1 MNRFAWSS
9 VTAVAAILIVVAG
22 LQIRPARPECGKA
35 GETVLLIAAGVLGSP
50 GEFALCELEA
60 TARHKG
66 IATTRVSA
74 PPAAD
79 GPRIMAGIAGSGS
92 QIRHLI
98 ERSGAA
104 IPAGPESYVI
114 RRIFQNGWPVLLIAG
129 SDARG
134 LMYGLLEAGRQIGRP
149 GAPVMPAEILL
160 HVTEATA
167 IPTVSVRGMV
177 QFLHNADLE
186 RSWYYDQE
194 YWKSYLGMLARN
206 RFNSLNLVFAHQTHY
221 LAPPY
226 PFLFAVEEYPQ
237 VRVPGLGE
245 ADQRRNLESLRMISS
260 MARQRGIDLIMGIWE
275 HRAWKGGQPSMVE
288 GLTDDILTDYARL
301 AMEKLLRLCPDISGI
316 QLRVNSE
323 SGIDESR
330 QTVFYRDGVLAGM
343 RAAGRPVL
351 LDLRGWGALPGT
363 IESVVA
369 SGFPMRLSVKYWAEF
384 MGMPYQAA
392 KMLPSYSYGDFLR
405 YPRRFP
411 LLYQVWSLG
420 SHRLLPWGSVDWV
433 RRFAPTTKLGGGIG
447 FETCAPLSQKGFGN
461 ASGDWRIL
469 TPPARE
475 YYRWE
480 FERYWL
486 YYLLYGRLTYDPGS
500 SPDVWMDEFRR
511 RFGEEGAPAV
521 FEAFQHASGVI
532 PFLVSYRLSNPN
544 MYIWP
549 EKQMGGLLDFYIQVK
564 PADQARFADLEEYV
578 ARRLQDAV
586 SAKMTPD
593 EASERLRRMAAATE
607 RAVAQAD
614 TVIDPASNREYG
626 ANRVDLLVLT
636 LLARYHSRKI
646 LAGAS
651 LALFYSSGDA
661 AALRS
666 ARSHAAAGLE
676 IWERVARLT
685 ESMYYRKMVFG
696 PQDTGHWRDN
706 LVFVRHDVRRLEEV
720 EELFDEYGIFDLG
733 LDFGP
738 KVVTRRHPYEP
749 AYAASYSV
757 ERRFRPLDQ
766 EMVYS
771 RMRGYGWREAQEIE
785 ASRPMHIPYAS
796 LEGDNLE
803 NLVLP
808 RGVLHRDYL
817 RGTRAS
823 TLLVDLPDGEYRVA
837 CIVANTPEVGSNPF
851 EVRVRTGA
859 GASSV
864 RYGLG
869 ETGDRRLDILIVGGQ
884 MAIDFLPSEGGDWLL
899 SGLTITRR
907 APHFGHV
914 PVRTASAGS
923 RANISATVL
932 APDGIGAAWLHMVDN
947 NGKETAR
954 MPLLSDASQFSTT
967 VRWPASACDIGYF
980 ITARD
985 RRGEI
990 GRAPANGWFRVA
1002 VGEDRDPPRIRHSP
1016 ATTCRPAEDL
1026 RLEFEIDDASA
1037 LAKARLHYRH
1047 LTQTE
1052 NYREAPLSQ
1061 VSGKYIAMIPGHFIT
1076 ADHDLMYYVEAV
1088 DKFGNG
1094 SFHPDP
1100 DRTAPYVVVKSIH

>member
-1 MNRFAWSS
+1 MSRFPSS
-9 VTAVAAILIVVAG
+9 VVNAVVASLIVVAG
-22 LQIRPARPECGKA
+22 LEMSPAKLDSGKP
-35 GETVLLIAAGVLGSP
+35 GETVLVVAEGVLGNP
-50 GEFALCELEA
+50 GEFALRELE
-60 TARHKG
+60 TALGKLG
-66 IATTRVSA
+66 IATERVSET
-74 PPAAD
+74 PAAD
-79 GPRIMAGIAGSGS
+79 GPRIMAGIAGTVPH
-92 QIRHLI
+92 ILYRV
-98 ERSGAA
+98 ERSGAS
-104 IPAGPESYVI
+104 IPADPESYVI
-114 RRIFQNGWPVLLIAG
+114 RRMVQNGWPVLLIAG

-134 LMYGLLEAGRQIGRP
+134 LMYGLLEVGREISRAA
-149 GAPVMPAEILL
+149 APVTSSEIISR
-160 HVTEATA
+160 VTEATA
-167 IPTVSVRGMV
+167 RPAVSVRGMV

-186 RSWYYDQE
+186 KSWYYDQE

-226 PFLFAVEEYPQ
+226 PFLFAVDKYPQ
-237 VRVPGLGE
+237 VRVPGLRE
-245 ADQRRNLESLRMISS
+245 ADQRRNLETLRMISN

-275 HRAWKGGQPSMVE
+275 HRAWKDRQPSMVE

-301 AMEKLLRLCPDISGI
+301 AAEQLLRLCPDISGI

-330 QTVFYRDGVLAGM
+330 QTVFYRDGVLAGI

-363 IESVVA
+363 IDSAVA
-369 SGFPMRLSVKYWAEF
+369 SGLPMRLSVKYWAEF

-469 TPPARE
+469 TPSERE

-486 YYLLYGRLTYDPGS
+486 YYLLYGRLTYDPGT

-511 RFGEEGAPAV
+511 RFGERGAAAV
-521 FEAFQHASGVI
+521 FEAFQHASDVI

-549 EKQMGGLLDFYIQVK
+549 EKQMGGLLDFYIEVK
-564 PADQARFADLEEYV
+564 PADQTRFAGFQEYV
-578 ARRLQDAV
+578 ARRLHYAV

-593 EASERLRRMAAATE
+593 EASERLRRMAEATE
-607 RAVAQAD
+607 RAVTRAD
-614 TVIDPASNREYG
+614 TVIDTSRNKEYG
-626 ANRVDLLVLT
+626 ANRVDLRVLA

-646 LAGAS
+646 LAGSA

-666 ARSHAAAGLE
+666 ARSHAAASLE
-676 IWERVARLT
+676 IWQRLARLT
-685 ESMYYRKMVFG
+685 EGLYYPKMVFG

-706 LVFVRHDVRRLEEV
+706 LVFVRHDVHRLQEV
-720 EELFDEYGIFDLG
+720 EELFDRYGIFDLG

-738 KVVTRRHPYEP
+738 KVAIRRHPYEP
-749 AYAASYSV
+749 PYTSSYSV
-757 ERRFRPLDQ
+757 ERRFQPLDQ
-766 EMVYS
+766 DMVYS
-771 RMRGYGWREAQEIE
+771 RMRGYGWHEAQGIE
-785 ASRPMHIPYAS
+785 ASTPIQIPYSS

-808 RGVLHRDYL
+808 RQALYRDYL
-817 RGTRAS
+817 RGTQAS
-823 TLLVDLPDGEYRVA
+823 TLLVDLPDGEYRVV
-837 CIVANTPEVGSNPF
+837 CSVANTPEVASAPF
-851 EVRVRTGA
+851 DVRPRTGA
-859 GASSV
+859 GESTV

-869 ETGDRRLDILIVGGQ
+869 ETGDKRLDVRAVGSQ

-907 APHFGHV
+907 APHIGHV

-923 RANISATVL
+923 RTNISATVL
-932 APDGIGAAWLHMVDN
+932 APDGIEAAWLHMVDSE
-947 NGKETAR
+947 GTETASVP
-954 MPLLSDASQFSTT
+954 MSSDSSQFGAA
-967 VRWPASACDIGYF
+967 VRWPARTCDSGYF

-985 RRGEI
+985 KRGQSR
-990 GRAPANGWFRVA
+990 RAPASGWFRVA
-1002 VGEDRDPPRIRHSP
+1002 VGEDFDPPRITHSP
-1016 ATTCRPAEDL
+1016 ATACRPAEDL

-1037 LAKARLHYRH
+1037 LAGVRLYYRH
-1047 LTQTE
+1047 LTQAE
-1052 NYREAPLSQ
+1052 DYREVPLSQ
-1061 VSGKYIAMIPGHFIT
+1061 VSGKHMAIIPGRFIT
-1076 ADHDLMYYVEAV
+1076 ADHDLMYYLEAV

-1094 SFHPDP
+1094 SFYPDP
-1100 DRTAPYVVVKSIH
+1100 DRTAPYVVVKPIH